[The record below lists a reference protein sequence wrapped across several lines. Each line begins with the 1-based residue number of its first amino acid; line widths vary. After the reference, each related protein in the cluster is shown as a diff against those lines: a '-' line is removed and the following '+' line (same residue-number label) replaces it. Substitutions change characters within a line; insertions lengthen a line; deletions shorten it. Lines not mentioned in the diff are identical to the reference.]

1 MAKTVKSKKKTTKKT
16 TKKKV
21 VKKTAAKKKLVKKV
35 TKKKT
40 AKKVVKKKAAK
51 KKVVKKKPA
60 AKKKTTK
67 KATKKKPTKK
77 AVKKKVVKKKRVAK
91 KKPAKKKAAK
101 KKPIKKKPAV
111 KKPVKKKTRA
121 KSKEPLFEKIVPTR
135 PPEPATGDNP
145 YNIKIVNMVASANF
159 NVELDLFALAREVDT
174 IEYEPEQFPGAIL
187 KLLKPKASLLL
198 FKNGKVICTGAR
210 SEEEVGHALMRTTE
224 IIADFVS

>member
-1 MAKTVKSKKKTTKKT
+1 MAKTVKRARKTAAKKTKSKAVKKKTVKKKATSRKTVKKKATKRKVV
-16 TKKKV
+16 KKKV
-21 VKKTAAKKKLVKKV
+21 VKKKAVKKKATKKKVTKKKVIKKKPVKKV
-35 TKKKT
+35 TKKK
-40 AKKVVKKKAAK
+40 VAK

-60 AKKKTTK
+60 
-67 KATKKKPTKK
+67 KK
-77 AVKKKVVKKKRVAK
+77 AVKKATPR
-91 KKPAKKKAAK
+91 KAAK
-101 KKPIKKKPAV
+101 KKV
-111 KKPVKKKTRA
+111 KRTGPMFDR
-121 KSKEPLFEKIVPTR
+121 IVPTR

-187 KLLKPKASLLL
+187 KLSKDGNGVKASLLL

-210 SEEEVGHALMRTTE
+210 SEDEVEKALLITTE